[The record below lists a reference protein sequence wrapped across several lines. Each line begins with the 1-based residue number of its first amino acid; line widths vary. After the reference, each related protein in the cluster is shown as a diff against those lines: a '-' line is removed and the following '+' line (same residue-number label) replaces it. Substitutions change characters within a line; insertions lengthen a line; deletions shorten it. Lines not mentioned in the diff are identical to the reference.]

1 LPQLRCRLRFA
12 ESHERLWFAESQ
24 EILLRPLL
32 KPVWISVDG
41 IPSLG
46 YVDCTTQLGVIHRLA
61 EGALNLTVDDSDED
75 VKNR

>member
-1 LPQLRCRLRFA
+1 M
-12 ESHERLWFAESQ
+12 
-24 EILLRPLL
+24 
-32 KPVWISVDG
+32 DG

-75 VKNR
+75 VKNH